1 MRFTAAQYDAAIEAL
16 VAAKGQ
22 LVPDVQCCRICHDT
36 DHQAWEC
43 GHNPLYAMHVCE
55 NLAADSLKAHER
67 LHAIE
72 EKMNVADQPAA
83 LVDWREDVHTLLH
96 YLAGYDHWMGRRVG
110 PARVVLP
117 LEEIA
122 A

>member
-16 VAAKGQ
+16 VLAKEQ
-22 LVPDVQCCRICHDT
+22 LVPDARCCRICHDT
-36 DHQAWEC
+36 GHMAWEC
-43 GHNPLYAMHVCE
+43 GHNPLYAMSVCIG
-55 NLAADSLKAHER
+55 LVPDASKAHER

-72 EKMNVADQPAA
+72 EKMSPADQPAA
-83 LVDWREDVHTLLH
+83 IADWREDVHALLH

-117 LEEIA
+117 AEEKA

>member
-1 MRFTAAQYDAAIEAL
+1 VRFTAAQYDAAIEAL

-22 LVPDVQCCRICHDT
+22 LEPDAQCCRICHDT
-36 DHQAWEC
+36 GHQAWEC

-55 NLAADSLKAHER
+55 DLVPDASKLHEE

-72 EKMNVADQPAA
+72 EKLSVTDRPAA
-83 LVDWREDVHTLLH
+83 LEDWREKAHTLLH
-96 YLAGYDHWMGRRVG
+96 YLAGFDQWMGRRVG

-117 LEEIA
+117 QEEIA

>member
-1 MRFTAAQYDAAIEAL
+1 MRFTAAMYDAAIEAL

-22 LVPDVQCCRICHDT
+22 LEPDARCCRICHDSG
-36 DHQAWEC
+36 HQAYAC

-55 NLAADSLKAHER
+55 DLVRDARKAHER

-72 EKMNVADQPAA
+72 EKLSPADRPAA
-83 LVDWREDVHTLLH
+83 LEDWREEAHTLLH
-96 YLAGYDHWMGRRVG
+96 YLAGYDQWMGHRVG
-110 PARVVLP
+110 PASVVLP
-117 LEEIA
+117 SEEVA